1 MLAEI
6 ITTDVIAQSAD
17 HWDRPGW
24 WPIFP
29 ILWFLV
35 IAAVIALVA
44 FTARRRS
51 LESGPRAGER
61 RLAER
66 YADGEIDEDEYRT
79 RRAVLRSSH
88 DKP

>member
-1 MLAEI
+1 MFTDI
-6 ITTDVIAQSAD
+6 ITADVIAQSAD

-29 ILWFLV
+29 IVWLLI
-35 IAAVIALVA
+35 IAGIITLFAIN
-44 FTARRRS
+44 ARRRA
-51 LESGPRAGER
+51 LYSGPRAGER

-66 YADGEIDEDEYRT
+66 YADGEIDEDEYRA

-88 DKP
+88 DQP